1 MYICGPIISPFAKW
15 VHSTRIS
22 AIFFDCTLAIRALG
36 FTECLFYGFDL
47 LIERRI
53 GRPTVYKPPLGQRIV
68 EAMATGLSLEA
79 AAAQIGLSPRVVFDW
94 QQRHPEFLQA
104 VQEGRQRALLFWE
117 RKAIAMAEGAPG
129 NAQLV
134 MLALKNR
141 SRAAS
146 GWHDAQRLEHTGT
159 DGGPVQVQPVVAQ
172 IDATKLT
179 QEQRDALRAA
189 ILTIKQAEKAQV

>member
-1 MYICGPIISPFAKW
+1 MLLYNMSMKSAFAPK
-15 VHSTRIS
+15 TR
-22 AIFFDCTLAIRALG
+22 
-36 FTECLFYGFDL
+36 
-47 LIERRI
+47 RRS
-53 GRPTVYKPPLGQRIV
+53 GRPTLYTPVVGQQLI

-79 AAAQIGLSPRVVFDW
+79 AAAQVGLSPRVVFDW
-94 QQRHPEFLQA
+94 QQKHPEFLQA

-117 RKAIAMAEGAPG
+117 RRAIAMAEGAPG

-159 DGGPVQVQPVVAQ
+159 DGGPVQVQPVVTQ

-189 ILTIKQAEKAQV
+189 ILTIKQSNVS

>member
-1 MYICGPIISPFAKW
+1 MLDASWLAMLYHNMAILQKTRARRPGRPSLYSPP
-15 VHSTRIS
+15 
-22 AIFFDCTLAIRALG
+22 
-36 FTECLFYGFDL
+36 
-47 LIERRI
+47 I
-53 GRPTVYKPPLGQRIV
+53 GRQLI
-68 EAMATGLSLEA
+68 EAMANGLSLEA

-94 QQRHPEFLQA
+94 QQKHPEFLQA
-104 VQEGRQRALLFWE
+104 IQEGRQKALLFWE
-117 RKAIAMAEGAPG
+117 RKAIAMADGAPG

-159 DGGPVQVQPVVAQ
+159 DGGPVQVQPVVSQ

-189 ILTIKQAEKAQV
+189 ILTAKVA

>member
-1 MYICGPIISPFAKW
+1 MKKKS
-15 VHSTRIS
+15 
-22 AIFFDCTLAIRALG
+22 G
-36 FTECLFYGFDL
+36 FSQMARP
-47 LIERRI
+47 RR
-53 GRPTVYKPPLGQRIV
+53 GRPTLYSSAIGQELV

-94 QQRHPEFLQA
+94 QQKHPEFLQA

-117 RKAIAMAEGAPG
+117 RKAIAMADGAPG

-159 DGGPVQVQPVVAQ
+159 DGGPVQVQPVVTQ

-189 ILTIKQAEKAQV
+189 ILTIKQSNVS

>member
-1 MYICGPIISPFAKW
+1 MSLAFK
-15 VHSTRIS
+15 STKPKHAR
-22 AIFFDCTLAIRALG
+22 
-36 FTECLFYGFDL
+36 
-47 LIERRI
+47 
-53 GRPTVYKPPLGQRIV
+53 GRPSRYCREFGGKLI

-79 AAAQIGLSPRVVFDW
+79 AAASIGLSPRVVFDW
-94 QQRHPEFLQA
+94 QKQHPEFLQA
-104 VQEGRQRALLFWE
+104 IQEGRQQALLFWE
-117 RKAIAMAEGAPG
+117 RKAIAMSEGAPG

-159 DGGPVQVQPVVAQ
+159 DGGPVQVQPVVTQ
-172 IDATKLT
+172 IDASKLT

-189 ILTIKQAEKAQV
+189 ILSARTTTSA

>member
-1 MYICGPIISPFAKW
+1 MISRPR
-15 VHSTRIS
+15 SPRGN
-22 AIFFDCTLAIRALG
+22 LN
-36 FTECLFYGFDL
+36 
-47 LIERRI
+47 RR
-53 GRPTVYKPPLGQRIV
+53 GRPSRYSREIGDKLVA
-68 EAMATGLSLEA
+68 AMSEGLSLEA
-79 AAAQIGLSPRVVFDW
+79 AAASIGVSPRVVFDW
-94 QQRHPEFLQA
+94 QQRHPEFLRA

-117 RKAIAMAEGAPG
+117 RKAIAMADGAPG

-159 DGGPVQVQPVVAQ
+159 DGGPVQVQPVATQ

-189 ILTIKQAEKAQV
+189 ILSAKVV

>member
-1 MYICGPIISPFAKW
+1 MGLKGIIGCLRAPRMLLYNMDKRSALAQT
-15 VHSTRIS
+15 TR
-22 AIFFDCTLAIRALG
+22 
-36 FTECLFYGFDL
+36 
-47 LIERRI
+47 RRP
-53 GRPTVYKPPLGQRIV
+53 GRPTLYRPAIGQQLID
-68 EAMATGLSLEA
+68 AMATGLSLEA

-94 QQRHPEFLQA
+94 QQKYPEFLQA

-117 RKAIAMAEGAPG
+117 RRAIALAEGAPG
-129 NAQLV
+129 NAALV
-134 MLALKNR
+134 TLALKNR

-159 DGGPVQVQPVVAQ
+159 DGGPVQVQPVVTQ